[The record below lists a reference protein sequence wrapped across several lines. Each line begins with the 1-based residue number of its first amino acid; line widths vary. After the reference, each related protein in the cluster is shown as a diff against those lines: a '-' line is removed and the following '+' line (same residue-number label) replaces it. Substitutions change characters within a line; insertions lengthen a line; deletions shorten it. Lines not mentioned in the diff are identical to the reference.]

1 LLGVDLGSGGA
12 VFGEEGI
19 TRPGHGVAIES
30 TESDACYVD
39 VAADVG
45 GDGKSP
51 SVHSR
56 HFNLFGVLLG
66 ASGVALGE
74 EMTLHD
80 AAMTRFG
87 Q

>member
-1 LLGVDLGSGGA
+1 
-12 VFGEEGI
+12 
-19 TRPGHGVAIES
+19 
-30 TESDACYVD
+30 
-39 VAADVG
+39 
-45 GDGKSP
+45 
-51 SVHSR
+51 
-56 HFNLFGVLLG
+56 LFGVLLG